1 MQAHP
6 PPPLLPMQW
15 SSAYVSYWS
24 PMLPG
29 DQMTSGYCWFNY
41 ARDVCRIDGLF
52 NPWPEK
58 ERGEHLWMSEVG
70 DVARG
75 QGFKRKMVYW
85 KKVTPIGEHLCE
97 TLLPDERSSFHELF
111 LPRAVLMDGNARH
124 AGCDPV
130 LGQLADVWT
139 IERPHKAPLTL
150 YLQAGTNLLLRMV
163 SGNDKQHVSVRD
175 FPNVFVGDIPES
187 VFAMPRTPFPP
198 GMAGEVPRVVET

>member
-1 MQAHP
+1 MQSHP
-6 PPPLLPMQW
+6 PPPLLPIQW

-24 PMLPG
+24 PMLRD
-29 DQMTSGYCWFNY
+29 DQVTSGYCWFDY

-58 ERGEHLWMSEVG
+58 EMGYQLWMSEVG

-75 QGFKRKMVYW
+75 QSLKRKMAYW
-85 KKVTPIGEHLCE
+85 KKATTIGDCLDGA
-97 TLLPDERSSFHELF
+97 LLPNEMSSFHELF
-111 LPRAVLMDGNARH
+111 LPRAVLIDGNARH

-150 YLQAGTNLLLRMV
+150 YLQTGTNLLLRMV

-187 VFAMPRTPFPP
+187 VFAMKRTISPP
-198 GMAGEVPRVVET
+198 SVDGEVPRVVEI